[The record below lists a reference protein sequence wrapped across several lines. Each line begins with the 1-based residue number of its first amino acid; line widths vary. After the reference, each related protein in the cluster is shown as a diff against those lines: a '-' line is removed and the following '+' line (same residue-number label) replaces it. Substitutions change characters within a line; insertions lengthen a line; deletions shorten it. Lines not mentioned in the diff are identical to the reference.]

1 MPRHSTQLTAAI
13 DTRLRTKQG
22 KEKKVCRPR
31 KLRKVP
37 FLYPLPVSPDPR
49 AFFQQRQIFHSSV
62 VPLPPGARL
71 GSRVARLLLN
81 ESMQRSA
88 YRVLTQCRAATE
100 RQQQAAAPSRR
111 CQTFYCFSFFLCFT
125 SSAGSSCWL
134 RVSTARLDYKCVA
147 SKCACVCV
155 CQTYVCFVHRMKG
168 TCSSLLFP

>member
-1 MPRHSTQLTAAI
+1 MCRDIARSCLPLLIQDCEQS
-13 DTRLRTKQG
+13 
-22 KEKKVCRPR
+22 KEKKKECRPR

-71 GSRVARLLLN
+71 GSRVARLFLS

-88 YRVLTQCRAATE
+88 YRVLTQCRAATKDSSK
-100 RQQQAAAPSRR
+100 QQPLVGGARR
-111 CQTFYCFSFFLCFT
+111 FIVFLSLFYFKCRELV
-125 SSAGSSCWL
+125 L
-134 RVSTARLDYKCVA
+134 VARFNGKTGLQVRREQVCV
-147 SKCACVCV
+147 CVCV